1 MGACRGPVA
10 TAPPPPTTDSVV
22 LSIDDVRRISG
33 VNALE
38 RTVDTNRPKPDNNA
52 VPACRA
58 LSDQG
63 VAFGDQWT
71 EFHST
76 SDNGNLDVRG
86 VPGLMAVAGQVV
98 AIYPNEEAAREAFDR
113 RIAAVEECVK
123 LHIPFYDPAVS
134 RPADDTAVF
143 SGDGWSSATIVKSAV
158 VIDAGVVALPDAE
171 RVASELAQ
179 AMADRIP

>member
-1 MGACRGPVA
+1 M
-10 TAPPPPTTDSVV
+10 